1 MDKMKHNSV
10 HKKPSDNETSYEKK
24 LKEYYADM
32 LVFKSS
38 ANSKFFSALSL
49 PSFMRDW
56 LVMRFSDKNGVIDKQ
71 EVSDYVKRVI
81 PKKEQWNEYLVDM
94 LHNDQTARFLAKV
107 KIDFDAKSRSA
118 LFSLPDFE
126 VPKKKGEAV
135 VDWDVIEANRDY
147 LLSPTEVWGIVEIV
161 CEEGGRGNV
170 FKLIDFQPFC
180 PYTIDLEYYISA
192 RQFFSIDEWIDVLL
206 SAIDY
211 NPKGYVSQTQK
222 MAMLSR
228 LLPFVE
234 KRINLIELAPKETG
248 KSYVYAQLSK
258 YGWLVSGGSIS
269 RAKMF
274 YDISKRTQGLVSRY
288 DYVAFDE
295 IQSIKFTDA
304 MEMQGALKGYLE
316 SGEYR
321 VGDSRGVGEAGLVLL
336 GNIDSDL
343 MDIDKNMFADLPDI
357 FHESALLDRFHGFI
371 KGWNIPK
378 MKESLKAN
386 GWALNTE
393 YFGEILHI
401 LRDELSYR
409 AVVDQLLKLPK
420 NSATRDTEA
429 IKRICTGYL
438 KLLFPNATDVD
449 KVNIQLFKTYCLEPA
464 MEMRRV
470 IKNQLG
476 IIDAGEF
483 GGMAIPEIII
493 KEQYL
498 ENQEM

>member
-1 MDKMKHNSV
+1 MDMNMDKT
-10 HKKPSDNETSYEKK
+10 TSISTSESGYEAK
-24 LKEYYADM
+24 LKQYYGDM
-32 LVFKSS
+32 LVYKSS
-38 ANSKFFSALSL
+38 ANSKFFSALSM

-56 LVMRFSDKNGVIDKQ
+56 LVMRFSDQDGVINKQ
-71 EVSDYVKRVI
+71 EVSNYIKRVI
-81 PKKEQWNEYLVDM
+81 PKKEQWNEYLVDL
-94 LHNDQTARFLAKV
+94 LHNDQSARFLAKI
-107 KIDFDAKSRSA
+107 KIDFDAKTKTA

-126 VPKKKGEAV
+126 VPKKKGEAI
-135 VDWDVIEANRDY
+135 VDWDVIESNRDY
-147 LLSPTEVWGIVEIV
+147 ILAPTEVWGIVEIV
-161 CEEGGRGNV
+161 VDEGDKGNV
-170 FKLIDFQPFC
+170 FKLVDFQPFC
-180 PYTIDLEYYISA
+180 PYTIDLDYYISA
-192 RQFFSIDEWIDVLL
+192 RQYFSIEEWIDVLL

-211 NPKGYVSQTQK
+211 NPYGYVSQTQK
-222 MAMLSR
+222 MTMLSR

-234 KRINLIELAPKETG
+234 KRLNLIELAPKETG
-248 KSYVYAQLSK
+248 KSYLFSQISK

-321 VGDSRGVGEAGLVLL
+321 VGDARGIGDAGLILL
-336 GNIDSDL
+336 GNIEAKL
-343 MDIDKNMFADLPDI
+343 MDTSQNMFKDLPDI

-378 MKESLKAN
+378 MKETLKAN

-393 YFGEILHI
+393 YFGEIMHA
-401 LRDELSYR
+401 LRDELVYR
-409 AVVDQLLKLPK
+409 GVVDQLLQLPK

-438 KLLFPNATDVD
+438 KLLFPDATDVS
-449 KVNIQLFKTYCLEPA
+449 KVDVSLFEVYCLAPA

-470 IKNQLG
+470 IKTQLG
-476 IIDAGEF
+476 IIDEGEF
-483 GGMAIPEIII
+483 GGTTIPEIII
-493 KEQYL
+493 KEQFR
-498 ENQEM
+498 ES

>member
-1 MDKMKHNSV
+1 MTMGQLSN
-10 HKKPSDNETSYEKK
+10 TSSNIVDGVEYESK
-24 LKEYYADM
+24 LKQYYGDM
-32 LVFKSS
+32 LVYKSS

-56 LVMRFSDKNGVIDKQ
+56 LVMRFSDENGVINKS
-71 EVSDYVKRVI
+71 EVSNYVKRVI

-94 LHNDQTARFLAKV
+94 LHNEQTARFLAKV
-107 KIDFDAKSRSA
+107 KIDFDAKTKTA

-135 VDWDVIEANRDY
+135 VEWDVIERNRNY
-147 LLSPTEVWGIVEIV
+147 LLAPTEVWGIVEILV
-161 CEEGGRGNV
+161 EEGEKGNV
-170 FKLIDFQPFC
+170 FKLIEFQPFC
-180 PYTIDLEYYISA
+180 PYTIDLDYYVKA
-192 RQFFSIDEWIDVLL
+192 RRFFSIDEWINVLL

-211 NPKGYVSQTQK
+211 NPNGYVSKTQK

-248 KSYVYAQLSK
+248 KSYVFAQLSK

-269 RAKMF
+269 RPKMF
-274 YDISKRTQGLVSRY
+274 YDIGKRTRGLVSRY

-321 VGDSRGVGEAGLVLL
+321 VGDVRGVGDAGLVLL
-336 GNIDSDL
+336 GNIDSGL
-343 MDIDKNMFADLPDI
+343 MDINQNMFIDLPDI

-393 YFGEILHI
+393 YFGEIMHA
-401 LRDELSYR
+401 LREELSYR
-409 AVVDQLLKLPK
+409 AVVDQLLKLPRS
-420 NSATRDTEA
+420 SATRDTEA
-429 IKRICTGYL
+429 IKRICTAYL
-438 KLLFPNATDVD
+438 KLLFPDATDVD
-449 KVNIQLFKTYCLEPA
+449 KVDVSLFKAYCLDPA
-464 MEMRRV
+464 MEMRGV
-470 IKNQLG
+470 IKTQLG
-476 IIDAGEF
+476 IIDEGEF
-483 GGMAIPEIII
+483 GGTTVPAITI
-493 KEQYL
+493 KEQYY
-498 ENQEM
+498 EN

>member
-1 MDKMKHNSV
+1 MDTNRKSNFSTNTMEGS
-10 HKKPSDNETSYEKK
+10 EYEAK
-24 LKEYYADM
+24 LKQYYGDM
-32 LVFKSS
+32 LVYKSS

-56 LVMRFSDKNGVIDKQ
+56 LVMRFSDSNGVIDKQ
-71 EVSDYVKRVI
+71 EVSNYVKRII
-81 PKKEQWNEYLVDM
+81 PKKEQWNEYLVDL

-107 KIDFDAKSRSA
+107 KIDFDAKTKKA

-126 VPKKKGEAV
+126 VPKKKGEAI

-147 LLSPTEVWGIVEIV
+147 LLSPTEVWGIVEIIV
-161 CEEGGRGNV
+161 EKENKINV

-180 PYTIDLEYYISA
+180 PYTIDLDYYIKA
-192 RQFFSIDEWIDVLL
+192 RKFFTIDEWLNVLL

-211 NPKGYVSQTQK
+211 NPKGYVSKTQK

-248 KSYVYAQLSK
+248 KSYVFAQISK

-274 YDISKRTQGLVSRY
+274 FDISKKTPGLVSRY

-321 VGDSRGVGEAGLVLL
+321 VGDTRGVGDAGLILL
-336 GNIDSDL
+336 GNIDSEL
-343 MDIDKNMFADLPDI
+343 MDINRNMFTDLPDI

-393 YFGEILHI
+393 YFGEIMHV
-401 LRDELSYR
+401 LRDELAYR
-409 AVVDQLLKLPK
+409 AVVDQLLQLPK

-438 KLLFPNATDVD
+438 KLLFPDATDVSD
-449 KVNIQLFKTYCLEPA
+449 VDIPLFETYCLEPA

-476 IIDAGEF
+476 IIDRGEF
-483 GGMAIPEIII
+483 GGSTIPDITI
-493 KEQYL
+493 KEQYRA
-498 ENQEM
+498 EQ

>member
-1 MDKMKHNSV
+1 MDKSNV
-10 HKKPSDNETSYEKK
+10 ETSAASVSEENYEKK
-24 LKEYYADM
+24 LKKYYGDM
-32 LVFKSS
+32 LVYKSS

-56 LVMRFSDKNGVIDKQ
+56 LVMRFSDNDGKINKQ

-81 PKKEQWNEYLVDM
+81 PKKEQWNEYLVDL
-94 LHNDQTARFLAKV
+94 LHNEQTARFLAKM
-107 KIDFDAKSRSA
+107 KIDFDAGTKSA

-126 VPKKKGEAV
+126 VPKKKGEAI
-135 VDWDVIEANRDY
+135 VDWDVIESNRDY

-161 CEEGGRGNV
+161 VDEGDRGNV

-180 PYTIDLEYYISA
+180 PYTIDLDYYIEA
-192 RQFFSIDEWIDVLL
+192 RQFFTIDEWIDVLI

-211 NPKGYVSQTQK
+211 NPKGYVSKTQK
-222 MAMLSR
+222 LAMLSR

-234 KRINLIELAPKETG
+234 KRVNLIELAPKETG
-248 KSYVYAQLSK
+248 KSYVFAQLSK

-274 YDISKRTQGLVSRY
+274 YDISKRTPGLVSRY

-304 MEMQGALKGYLE
+304 MEMQGAMKGYLE

-321 VGDSRGVGEAGLVLL
+321 VGDSRGIGDAGLILL
-336 GNIDSDL
+336 GNIESKL
-343 MDIDKNMFADLPDI
+343 MNVDRNMFKDLPEI

-393 YFGEILHI
+393 YFGEILHS

-409 AVVDQLLKLPK
+409 AVVDQLLQLPK

-438 KLLFPNATDVD
+438 KLFFPDATEVEKVDISLFE
-449 KVNIQLFKTYCLEPA
+449 TYCLAPA
-464 MEMRRV
+464 MEMRRI

-476 IIDAGEF
+476 IIDPGEF
-483 GGMAIPEIII
+483 GGSTIPEITI
-493 KEQYL
+493 KEQYR
-498 ENQEM
+498 ENKEL

>member
-1 MDKMKHNSV
+1 MERNDFSTVNSV
-10 HKKPSDNETSYEKK
+10 NIDGSEYEEK
-24 LKEYYADM
+24 LKKYFGDM

-56 LVMRFSDKNGVIDKQ
+56 LVMRFSDADGVIDKH
-71 EVSDYVKRVI
+71 EVSDYVRKVI

-107 KIDFDAKSRSA
+107 KIDFDAKTRSA

-126 VPKKKGEAV
+126 VPKKKGMAV

-147 LLSPTEVWGIVEIV
+147 LLSPTEVWGIIEIIV
-161 CEEGGRGNV
+161 EEGEKGNV

-180 PYTIDLEYYISA
+180 PYTIDLEYYINA
-192 RQFFSIDEWIDVLL
+192 RQYFTIDEWINVLL

-211 NPKGYVSQTQK
+211 NPKGYASQTQK
-222 MAMLSR
+222 MTMLSR

-248 KSYVYAQLSK
+248 KSYVFAQLSK

-274 YDISKRTQGLVSRY
+274 YDIGKRTPGLVSRY

-321 VGDSRGVGEAGLVLL
+321 VGDTRGVGDAGLILL

-343 MDIDKNMFADLPDI
+343 MDINRNMFKDLPEI

-401 LRDELSYR
+401 LREELSYR
-409 AVVDQLLKLPK
+409 AVVDQLLQLPK

-438 KLLFPNATDVD
+438 KLLFPDATDVS
-449 KVNIQLFKTYCLEPA
+449 KVDISLFETYCLAPA

-470 IKNQLG
+470 IKTQLG
-476 IIDAGEF
+476 IIDRGEF
-483 GGMAIPEIII
+483 GGTTIPEITF
-493 KEQYL
+493 KEQYR
-498 ENQEM
+498 EK